1 MGKTDTEHDRYLV
14 PGLVRGLAVLQAF
27 SAARPRMGLSELAA
41 ALGTTRS
48 AMFRIAY
55 TLTELGFLLQDG
67 RTRAY
72 SLGPAV
78 LKLGYGHLAARDVL
92 ELALPVLERLR
103 DATGWSAHLAV
114 REGREVVYL
123 LRVPTRRGLASI
135 VHVGS
140 RLPAHATSMGRV
152 LLAGLEPGEL
162 AALYRDD
169 PPQRASL
176 ATLQRRARA
185 DAAAGHVLHRGEF
198 EQGLASIAAP
208 LRDASGRVVAAIN
221 LSAPE
226 PPGFD
231 AKPLVARLAA
241 AAAEI
246 SRAAGWTG

>member
-1 MGKTDTEHDRYLV
+1 MGKTDAEQDRYLV
-14 PGLVRGLAVLQAF
+14 PGLMRGLAALQAF
-27 SAARPRMGLSELAA
+27 SAERPTMGLSELAA

-78 LKLGYGHLAARDVL
+78 LKLGYGYLASRDLL
-92 ELALPVLERLR
+92 EIALPVLERLR
-103 DATGWSAHLAV
+103 DDTGWSAHLAV
-114 REGREVVYL
+114 REGREALYL

-152 LLAGLEPGEL
+152 LLAGMEPADL

-169 PPQRASL
+169 PPAGVSF

-198 EQGLASIAAP
+198 EHGLASIAAP
-208 LRDASGRVVAAIN
+208 LRDVSGRVVAAIN
-221 LSAPE
+221 LSAPGLD
-226 PPGFD
+226 PAPV
-231 AKPLVARLAA
+231 VARLKA

-246 SRAAGWTG
+246 SRAGGWTG